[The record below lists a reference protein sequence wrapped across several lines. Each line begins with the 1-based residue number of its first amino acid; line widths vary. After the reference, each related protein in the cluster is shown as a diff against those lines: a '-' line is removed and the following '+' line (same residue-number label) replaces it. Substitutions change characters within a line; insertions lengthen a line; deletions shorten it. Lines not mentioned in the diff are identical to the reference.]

1 MSGHAERGGPGL
13 DRIESAMCE
22 ALGRRAARMYDEIA
36 EVVAIPTGGAHR
48 PGLDDLRGRL
58 LERLARLGA
67 AATLHPGDPRPDW
80 LDLPHER
87 REHADAEIPPTAVAA
102 RLDGRGPR
110 VLLAGHIDTVH
121 DPAGA
126 FRVLTRESETIA
138 RGPGAV
144 DMKGGIILALNAL
157 EVLAEASVPLRFSFL
172 LNSDEETGS
181 FHSAAAIETAGRA
194 HDVGIALE
202 PAGEGGALV
211 VERMGSG
218 HFRIDCTGRTA
229 HAGRDFTKGVSAVV
243 ALAGAILETHRA
255 CDPAAG
261 RIVNVGPLEG
271 GLVSNAVP
279 ASASA
284 WGNVRFADPA
294 AMEELARR
302 FRAIETPEGALPGV
316 RVRTAFARPAKP
328 LTPEVDRFARAVA
341 DVAGLLGQALPFGK
355 TGGVCDGNILQSVGL
370 PTLDTLGIRGG
381 NLHRTDEFIEIPSIV
396 ERARLLAVVLKRL
409 CEGSIAVG
417 PSRGG

>member
-1 MSGHAERGGPGL
+1 
-13 DRIESAMCE
+13 
-22 ALGRRAARMYDEIA
+22 MYGEIA
-36 EVVAIPTGGAHR
+36 DAVAIPTGGAHQ
-48 PGLDDLRGRL
+48 PGLDELRGIL
-58 LERLARLGA
+58 CARLQALGA
-67 AATLHPGDPRPDW
+67 TIAMHAGDERPAW
-80 LDLPHER
+80 LTLPHER
-87 REHADAEIPPTAVAA
+87 GADEQTTAVIPPVAIA
-102 RLDGRGPR
+102 HRLAPRSSAAGPR

-121 DPAGA
+121 DPFGA
-126 FRVLTRESETIA
+126 FQSLTRESETIA

-144 DMKGGIILALNAL
+144 DMKGGIILAMNAL
-157 EVLAEASVPLRFSFL
+157 EALEESGVPLRYSFL

-181 FHSAAAIETAGRA
+181 FHSARTIEEAGRG
-194 HDVGIALE
+194 HDLGIALE
-202 PAGEGGALV
+202 PAGEGGSLV

-243 ALAGAILETHRA
+243 ALAKAILETSA
-255 CDPAAG
+255 ASDPAAG

-294 AMEELARR
+294 AMEELSQRFARLN
-302 FRAIETPEGALPGV
+302 TPDGALPGV
-316 RVRTAFARPAKP
+316 RVLTAFARPAKP
-328 LTPEVDRFARAVA
+328 MTPAVEAFAHRVREVAE
-341 DVAGLLGQALPFGK
+341 LLGQRLPFGK

-381 NLHRTDEFIEIPSIV
+381 NLHRLDEYIEIPSIV
-396 ERARLLAVVLKRL
+396 ERAQLLAVVLKRIA
-409 CEGSIAVG
+409 EGAISA
-417 PSRGG
+417 PPRG